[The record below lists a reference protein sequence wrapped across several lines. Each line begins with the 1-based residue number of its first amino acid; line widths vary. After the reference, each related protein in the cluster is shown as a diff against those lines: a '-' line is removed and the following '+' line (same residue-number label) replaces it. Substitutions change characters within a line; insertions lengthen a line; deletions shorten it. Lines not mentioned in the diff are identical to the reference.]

1 MSDRL
6 VARRYA
12 RALYLVSREKEV
24 IPDVEK
30 ELLYFSETLKAN
42 KDLNHLLLLPRIS
55 SQKKKEILEKIFKK
69 DLSKVTMNFI
79 FLLVDKKR
87 EGFFEEISE
96 IFSEVILENS
106 NTLLARVKV
115 AFPLSSSEQKELIS
129 ALSKKTGKKVELE
142 IEEDSSIIGGLIVRV
157 EDKVYDGSL
166 AGQLKAIEKNMCTS
180 I

>member
-1 MSDRL
+1 M
-6 VARRYA
+6 
-12 RALYLVSREKEV
+12 
-24 IPDVEK
+24 
-30 ELLYFSETLKAN
+30 
-42 KDLNHLLLLPRIS
+42 
-55 SQKKKEILEKIFKK
+55 
-69 DLSKVTMNFI
+69 
-79 FLLVDKKR
+79 DKKR